1 MKKQFR
7 NLLLLISPFLIMIL
21 INEMVRPTIKEKP
34 YEWNSTKAMNSAIES
49 TDKCS
54 WYCFIHTT
62 AHCKKYHVKTLHNYF
77 EYIDPI
83 YFGIINSLHST
94 GSYGLA
100 NVIFLV
106 LLLPFLMFFLLIRIL
121 DLQSQINILKSKS

>member
-1 MKKQFR
+1 MKKQLR

-21 INEMVRPTIKEKP
+21 INESVRPTIKEKP
-34 YEWNSTKAMNSAIES
+34 YKVKGVEAMNSKITS
-49 TDKCS
+49 KDKCS
-54 WYCFIHTT
+54 WNCYLNTTYCKTN
-62 AHCKKYHVKTLHNYF
+62 HVKTLNHHF

-83 YFGIINSLHST
+83 YFGIIDALHST

-106 LLLPFLMFFLLIRIL
+106 LLLPLLMFFLLVKIL
-121 DLQSQINILKSKS
+121 DLQSQIKSLKSNS